1 MLALSGLLALA
12 AGQAACRS
20 PWSGRRRNLV
30 TGMRVLRLE
39 AASAADLPPG
49 WPSVL
54 RAVHRH
60 SHFV

>member
-12 AGQAACRS
+12 AGASRMSVAVVRPAQEPGHRHA
-20 PWSGRRRNLV
+20 
-30 TGMRVLRLE
+30 VLLLE
-39 AASAADLPPG
+39 ATSAADLPSS